1 MFSLAVGSEPSLPPE
16 ETPWQSDCASVL
28 LPKALLPTPSSRYCQ
43 PPPAYRAQQ
52 TRTPL
57 FPVPPPGSCLVPPP
71 PLAGEKPGGG
81 SGATGATGTDPCK
94 MERWR
99 KASLG
104 LLGEQGEL
112 ASPSPTSQPATFYNY
127 KSSNTLAAPPRRRTL
142 LEVPMQTKTESESV
156 QGNPINIFQS
166 RLDPNS
172 RPFTPASTSLALT
185 EEDLQSETASLS
197 LLTSKSDCSV
207 SEASQLSQ
215 SKGGDDPL
223 PDDPKLFLPE
233 LDVSQDE
240 PKEGKTKTKAG
251 PGQELKISLT
261 GGLADSILPPPIFPF
276 ASHWSGKSRPPLLPT
291 PKNFPPFGPR
301 QSGEA
306 AGEGGAAQLSP
317 GTGLA
322 SQESLAVRKAGM
334 LRRLSGEPAIN
345 TPLTPGNMG
354 LGLGSAQKSFSEASK
369 MILAE
374 AEAEVEAGWQPLGL
388 SWMPPSLV
396 ESHPTPDEYLV
407 TKLIGPKLPALKLHN
422 CHTDLLFF
430 LFYSFHSDLQQLVA
444 ASLLFD
450 RGWRYHKV
458 DQVWLARWPGQA
470 PERKSSE
477 FDWEEGL
484 YQYFDVK
491 VWKRIPGWFRLH
503 YDKLG
508 T

>member
-1 MFSLAVGSEPSLPPE
+1 MFSLAGGSDSSLPPE
-16 ETPWQSDCASVL
+16 ETPWQADSASVL

-43 PPPAYRAQQ
+43 PPPAYRA
-52 TRTPL
+52 PL

-71 PLAGEKPGGG
+71 PLAGEGGLV
-81 SGATGATGTDPCK
+81 GTPCK
-94 MERWR
+94 LERWR
-99 KASLG
+99 KISLTG
-104 LLGEQGEL
+104 ELGEL
-112 ASPSPTSQPATFYNY
+112 PSPSPTSQPPTFYNY
-127 KSSNTLAAPPRRRTL
+127 NNNKSSNTQTNPARRRTL

-172 RPFTPASTSLALT
+172 RPFTPAATAPASLS
-185 EEDLQSETASLS
+185 EEELQSEPASLSLS
-197 LLTSKSDCSV
+197 LLTSSSDSSASSANPL
-207 SEASQLSQ
+207 SE
-215 SKGGDDPL
+215 SKAGDDPL

-240 PKEGKTKTKAG
+240 PKDGKAKAG
-251 PGQELKISLT
+251 PSPELKLSLPGVLT
-261 GGLADSILPPPIFPF
+261 DSILPPPIFPF
-276 ASHWSGKSRPPLLPT
+276 SSHWSGKSRPPLLPT

-301 QSGEA
+301 QSGEPSGA
-306 AGEGGAAQLSP
+306 AGAGAAPSLSP
-317 GTGLA
+317 GPGLS

-334 LRRLSGEPAIN
+334 LRRLSLSGEAN
-345 TPLTPGNMG
+345 TPLTPGN
-354 LGLGSAQKSFSEASK
+354 LGGPGGQKSVCEASK
-369 MILAE
+369 LILSE
-374 AEAEVEAGWQPLGL
+374 AEAEPEDGWQPLGV

-407 TKLIGPKLPALKLHN
+407 TKLIGPKLPPLKLHN

-450 RGWRYHKV
+450 RGWRYHK
-458 DQVWLARWPGQA
+458 DNQVWLARWPGLA
-470 PERKSSE
+470 PEKKSSE
-477 FDWEEGL
+477 LDWEEGL